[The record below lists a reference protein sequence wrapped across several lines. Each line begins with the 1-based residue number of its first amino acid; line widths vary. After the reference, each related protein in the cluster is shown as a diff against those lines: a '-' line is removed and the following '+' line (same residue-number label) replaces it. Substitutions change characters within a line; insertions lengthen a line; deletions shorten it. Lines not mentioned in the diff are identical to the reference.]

1 MEDLSRYVLYSKD
14 QEAAFRERFAGVIAS
29 RQAAY
34 VRWLRGLPLLEWV
47 DYLQQVAPKDREAV
61 IGLICV
67 CIQER
72 LAAATFSSDYRL
84 IRRDPATDEEVEA
97 VFGKTKRQ

>member
-1 MEDLSRYVLYSKD
+1 MEDISRYVLYSKD
-14 QEAAFRERFAGVIAS
+14 QEVAFRKRFAGVIAA

-34 VRWLRGLPLLEWV
+34 VRWLRTLPLLEWV
-47 DYLQQVAPKDREAV
+47 DYLQQVAPKDCEAV

-72 LAAATFSSDYRL
+72 LVAVTFSRDYRRL
-84 IRRDPATDEEVEA
+84 RRDPATDEEVEA
-97 VFGKTKRQ
+97 VFGKKKR

>member
-14 QEAAFRERFAGVIAS
+14 QEVAFRKRFAGVIAA

-34 VRWLRGLPLLEWV
+34 VRWLRTLPLLEWV
-47 DYLQQVAPKDREAV
+47 DYLQQVAPKDHEAV

-72 LAAATFSSDYRL
+72 LVAVTFSRDYRRL
-84 IRRDPATDEEVEA
+84 RRDPATDEEVEA
-97 VFGKTKRQ
+97 VFGKKKR

>member
-14 QEAAFRERFAGVIAS
+14 QVAAFRKRFAGVIAA

-34 VRWLRGLPLLEWV
+34 VRWLRDLPLLKWV
-47 DYLQQVAPKDREAV
+47 DYLQQVAPRDREAV

-72 LAAATFSSDYRL
+72 LAAVTFSRDYRL
-84 IRRDPATDEEVEA
+84 IRHDPATDEEVRGR
-97 VFGKTKRQ
+97 FRKKKR